1 MTPDHDKS
9 SNLISIGAMVALV
22 GFVLSGPASFIIIRV
37 VRPQPTWVSSSVFV
51 ENYYIIQD
59 IPYYFGFLLIGGM
72 LMVSV
77 GHYMSEPAKSEPFRR
92 FHLLFALGW
101 TIVFCTLVS
110 FNYICQ
116 ISFVRNLALNY
127 KQEHDAAIAAF
138 SMANPLSFCW
148 ANEMWGYAFLG
159 ISTWLTAS
167 YYANRNNLIR
177 ILMIA
182 NGILSLASAIST
194 IIGVGWIMT
203 TAGLVAYFLWNLL
216 MIFMMVAIYHDNKSS
231 RQLYVV

>member
-51 ENYYIIQD
+51 ENYHIIQD

-72 LMVSV
+72 LKVSV
-77 GHYMSEPAKSEPFRR
+77 GHYMSETAKEC
-92 FHLLFALGW
+92 H
-101 TIVFCTLVS
+101 I
-110 FNYICQ
+110 
-116 ISFVRNLALNY
+116 
-127 KQEHDAAIAAF
+127 D
-138 SMANPLSFCW
+138 
-148 ANEMWGYAFLG
+148 
-159 ISTWLTAS
+159 
-167 YYANRNNLIR
+167 
-177 ILMIA
+177 
-182 NGILSLASAIST
+182 

>member
-9 SNLISIGAMVALV
+9 NNLISIGAMVALV

-37 VRPQPTWVSSSVFV
+37 VRPQPTWVSPSVFV
-51 ENYYIIQD
+51 ENYHIIQD
-59 IPYYFGFLLIGGM
+59 IPYYFGFFLIGGM

-77 GHYMSEPAKSEPFRR
+77 GHYLSETGTSDPIKR

-101 TIVFCTLVS
+101 AIVFCTLVS

-116 ISFVRNLALNY
+116 ISFVRNLAVNY
-127 KQEHDAAIAAF
+127 KPEHDVAIATF

-167 YYANRNNLIR
+167 YYTNRNNLIR

-182 NGILSLASAIST
+182 NGILSLVSAVST
-194 IIGVGWIMT
+194 IIGFGWIMT
-203 TAGLVAYFLWNLL
+203 TAGLVAYILWNLL
-216 MIFMMVAIYHDNKSS
+216 MIVMMVAIYQNNKSS
-231 RQLYVV
+231 RQISFV